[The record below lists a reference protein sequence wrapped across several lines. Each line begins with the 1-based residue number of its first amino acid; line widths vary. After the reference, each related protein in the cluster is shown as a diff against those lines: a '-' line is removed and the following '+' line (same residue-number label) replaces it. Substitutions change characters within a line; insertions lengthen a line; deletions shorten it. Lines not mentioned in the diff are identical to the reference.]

1 MYAAPTGG
9 PLGGWLRWVCGR
21 DESLPYGVKMKGM
34 QWQACGPGM
43 PGPYRVV
50 VGELGGIGKVR
61 GRHVRRPLRGG
72 GGFVSDIGWA
82 ILTKLY
88 RILTGFPLM

>member
-1 MYAAPTGG
+1 MGKVHVGDLLCDGHKLWYRVG
-9 PLGGWLRWVCGR
+9 
-21 DESLPYGVKMKGM
+21 
-34 QWQACGPGM
+34 CGPGM

-50 VGELGGIGKVR
+50 ESKVGGIGKVR
-61 GRHVRRPLRGG
+61 GRHVRPPLRGG

-88 RILTGFPLM
+88 RLLTGFPLM

>member
-1 MYAAPTGG
+1 MGKVHVG
-9 PLGGWLRWVCGR
+9 DLLRIGHKLWYRIG
-21 DESLPYGVKMKGM
+21 
-34 QWQACGPGM
+34 CGPGM

>member
-1 MYAAPTGG
+1 
-9 PLGGWLRWVCGR
+9 
-21 DESLPYGVKMKGM
+21 
-34 QWQACGPGM
+34 M